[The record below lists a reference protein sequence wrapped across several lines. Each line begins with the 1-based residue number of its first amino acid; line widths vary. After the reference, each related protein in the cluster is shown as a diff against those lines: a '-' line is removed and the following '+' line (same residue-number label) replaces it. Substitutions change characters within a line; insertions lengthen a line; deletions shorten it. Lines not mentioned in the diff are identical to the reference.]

1 MILRLLGVL
10 AGVLAKAVDGRMPAD
25 QETIR
30 YTGVYGEDR
39 DGRPYLMR
47 EVLGGGSGGR
57 YYADGEDTIHVVP
70 DSRNL
75 PTEFT
80 EARFPFRVE
89 SLGLAMDSG
98 GAGQFRGGLGY
109 EKHIRM
115 LKDAHFMS
123 IADRSI
129 LACWGVKGG
138 LRRAAVLGHHRPRRP
153 RRAGG
158 RRAGR
163 RRAGAGGRGD
173 PDPHHGRRRLG
184 RPAGARPRRWWSA
197 TWSGARCRREAA
209 LATYGVVLTGSL
221 DDDSLGH
228 DAEATAAERR
238 RPAAERRRSS
248 TVAPAT
254 PGCPAEPTHA
264 DVDLVAG

>member
-10 AGVLAKAVDGRMPAD
+10 AGVVAKAVDGRMPAD

-30 YTGVYGEDR
+30 YTGVYGEDL

-75 PTEFT
+75 PSEFT
-80 EARFPFRVE
+80 ESRFPFRVE

-115 LKDAHFMS
+115 LKDGHFMS

-138 LRRAAVLGHHRPRRP
+138 LAGQAVRGRHRPRRAQ
-153 RRAGG
+153 RADG
-158 RRAGR
+158 RRAR
-163 RRAGAGGRGD
+163 R
-173 PDPHHGRRRLG
+173 
-184 RPAGARPRRWWSA
+184 
-197 TWSGARCRREAA
+197 
-209 LATYGVVLTGSL
+209 
-221 DDDSLGH
+221 
-228 DAEATAAERR
+228 
-238 RPAAERRRSS
+238 
-248 TVAPAT
+248 
-254 PGCPAEPTHA
+254 
-264 DVDLVAG
+264 

>member
-1 MILRLLGVL
+1 RLLGVL
-10 AGVLAKAVDGRMPAD
+10 AGVVAKAVDGRMPAD

-30 YTGVYGEDR
+30 YTGVYGEDL

-80 EARFPFRVE
+80 ESRFPFLVE

-98 GAGQFRGGLGY
+98 GPGKFRGGLGY

-115 LKDAHFMS
+115 LKDGHFMS

-129 LACWGVKGG
+129 LACWGVRGG
-138 LRRAAVLGHHRPRRP
+138 
-153 RRAGG
+153 RAGKPFQVVIDPG
-158 RRAGR
+158 GPNEREVDALADDELVRAGEVIR
-163 RRAGAGGRGD
+163 IRTTGGGGWGD
-173 PDPHHGRRRLG
+173 PLERDPALVVRDVVWRKVS
-184 RPAGARPRRWWSA
+184 PA
-197 TWSGARCRREAA
+197 AA
-209 LATYGVVLTGSL
+209 LEEYGVVLTGSL
-221 DDDSLGH
+221 EDDTLGY
-228 DAEATAAERR
+228 DADATVRTRAEAAASRPEQAFFHRGPGYRR
-238 RPAAERRRSS
+238 LSGGQDVAA
-248 TVAPAT
+248 
-254 PGCPAEPTHA
+254 
-264 DVDLVAG
+264 VDWL